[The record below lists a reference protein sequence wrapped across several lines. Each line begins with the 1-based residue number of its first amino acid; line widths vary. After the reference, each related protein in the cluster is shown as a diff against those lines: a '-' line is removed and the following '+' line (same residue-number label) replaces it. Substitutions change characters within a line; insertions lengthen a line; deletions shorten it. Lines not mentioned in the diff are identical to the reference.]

1 MRPQTKKLTTLAILS
16 AIAYLAMFLA
26 KLLFPPIIP
35 LLPFLTYDPKDIFIV
50 FGGFIYGPLAA
61 VIMSVIIS
69 FIEMIT
75 ISTTGPI
82 GLLMNIISTC
92 AFAGTAA
99 FIYKKKHSLMGAVIG
114 LIAGWLAATAVMLLW
129 NYFITPIY
137 MGVPREAVAEL
148 LVPGFLPF
156 NLLKY
161 GLNAEFAMLFYK
173 LLRRAN
179 ILPAAEKIDATKGK
193 INIGTVLVSV
203 CVIITCILIILVF
216 QGVI

>member
-1 MRPQTKKLTTLAILS
+1 MRTQTKKLTTLAVLS

-26 KLLFPPIIP
+26 KLLLPPIIP
-35 LLPFLTYDPKDIFIV
+35 ILPFLTYDPKDIFIV

-61 VIMSVIIS
+61 VMMSVVIS

-82 GLLMNIISTC
+82 GLLMNVISTC

-114 LIAGWLAATAVMLLW
+114 LIAGWLIATIVMLLW

-137 MGVPREAVAEL
+137 MGVPREAVAKL
-148 LVPGFLPF
+148 LIPGFLPF

-161 GLNAEFAMLFYK
+161 GLNAGFAMLFYK

-179 ILPAAEKIDATKGK
+179 ILPTVEKTSIAKGK
-193 INIGTVLVSV
+193 INIGVILVS
-203 CVIITCILIILVF
+203 CFVIITCVLFILVF
-216 QGVI
+216 QEVI